1 MLHLDVSIRTAVAGV
16 LYTATDTVDGRTQEQ
31 TDLLEALAGH
41 VIGVSPSDARVVSPE
56 EAAKVLVKPRLRKSV
71 GEILVTL
78 ELVRHPPSEPL
89 TARVGQYIDALG
101 IEDGFQTLAAD
112 YLANSRE
119 RVARDWER
127 IRQPNIVESFID
139 DQSNA
144 QIAEKMNSLA
154 DLPEGALGRALLD
167 FYRRNGFALV
177 PGDEPD
183 QESLVP
189 HDLTHVIAGYGATA
203 EAEIALQAF
212 MVGAARG
219 ESHFSSLLAALLLF
233 EVGMLPFP
241 GIEPTQ
247 GVLGRPGAAELFA
260 RAVERGLECHGD
272 IEADHEEMLEL
283 PLSEVRAEFGIPE
296 PEPGPH
302 MFIL

>member
-1 MLHLDVSIRTAVAGV
+1 MLHLDVSTRRAVAGV
-16 LYTATDTVDGRTQEQ
+16 LYTATDTRDGRTREQ

-41 VIGVSPSDARVVSPE
+41 VMRVSPADVPVVSPE
-56 EAAKVLVKPRLRKSV
+56 EAASILVKPRLRKSV

-78 ELVRHPPSEPL
+78 ELVRHPPSEAL
-89 TARVGQYIDALG
+89 TDRVGEYIDALG
-101 IEDGFQTLAAD
+101 IEDGFQKIAAD

-127 IRQPNIVESFID
+127 VRQPNIVEGFIENL
-139 DQSNA
+139 SNE
-144 QIAEKMNSLA
+144 QIKEKMNSLA
-154 DLPEGALGRALLD
+154 DLPNGVLGRALFD
-167 FYRRNGFALV
+167 FYRRNGFAFISE
-177 PGDEPD
+177 DDPD
-183 QESLVP
+183 QDSLIP

-203 EAEIALQAF
+203 EAEIALQGF

-219 ESHFSSLLAALLLF
+219 ENHFSSLLASLLLF

-247 GVLGRPGAAELFA
+247 GALAQPGAAELFA
-260 RAVERGLECHGD
+260 TAVERGLQCHGD

-283 PLSEVRAEFGIPE
+283 PLSEVRAKLGIPE